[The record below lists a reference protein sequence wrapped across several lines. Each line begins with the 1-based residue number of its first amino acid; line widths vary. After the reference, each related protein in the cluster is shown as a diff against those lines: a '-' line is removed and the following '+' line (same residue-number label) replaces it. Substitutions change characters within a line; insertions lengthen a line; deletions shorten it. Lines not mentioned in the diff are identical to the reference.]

1 MQAIIYCKSAKDQGR
16 SIAAQEVECRSACE
30 ANGWEVGEVLTDH
43 DIGVN
48 GRPAFER
55 LKDVLRKGDVLV
67 VVDESRISR
76 NTSELAEF
84 RDLCAERGVMW
95 SVGGRTFQPSR
106 LRDNLLDTVREHISQ
121 GGDLP
126 PLEGSAGRF
135 RDELIHRVREM
146 DAEDGRRE

>member
-1 MQAIIYCKSAKDQGR
+1 MCAK
-16 SIAAQEVECRSACE
+16 
-30 ANGWEVGEVLTDH
+30 NGWEVGEVLADH
-43 DIGVN
+43 NTGVN

-67 VVDESRISR
+67 VVDQSRISR
-76 NTSELAEF
+76 SLSELAEF

-95 SVGGRTFQPSR
+95 SVGRRIFQPSR
-106 LRDNLLDTVREHISQ
+106 LRDNLLDTVREHITR
-121 GGDLP
+121 GAELP